1 MMKPQ
6 QTPVNKTHSNGGKE
20 GTKREDPNL
29 SQKSKTQSGS
39 LWDKGTNHVPKPPR
53 VARSISER
61 ERCSYPHTMYT
72 LLLLL
77 SSY

>member
-1 MMKPQ
+1 MQHKMMKPK
-6 QTPVNKTHSNGGKE
+6 QTSVNIAPSKGEKE

-39 LWDKGTNHVPKPPR
+39 LWDKGTNHVPKRPP

-61 ERCSYPHTMYT
+61 ERCSYPHTM
-72 LLLLL
+72 
-77 SSY
+77 